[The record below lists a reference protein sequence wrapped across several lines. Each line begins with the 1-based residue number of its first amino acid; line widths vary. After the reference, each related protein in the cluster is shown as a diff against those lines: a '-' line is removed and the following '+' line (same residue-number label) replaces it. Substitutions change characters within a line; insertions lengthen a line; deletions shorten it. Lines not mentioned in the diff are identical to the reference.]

1 MKLSIGQII
10 IWDGVQQ
17 VVTAVSETHAR
28 IATRSAKNALTKTVI
43 EREQNEF
50 FGQLHGKPISP
61 ESEWADN
68 LLVMTASLGEE
79 AAEFTKPIEE
89 GELTP
94 VLEAKKHRLEVGNA
108 VIFLGHKRVAVHAE
122 RGFVKLLRIDGEVL
136 VEENPLACIKLQPTA
151 TVNLENF
158 LSVQGDARNEVTKQ
172 ITAQEKEEAMKNN
185 NKSEST
191 PKPSAEE
198 KKAAK
203 AAKDAERY
211 AAKKAAKEAAAAEK
225 AAAKAAKPKK
235 EKREWVD
242 MSTRVAFVDEQI
254 AAGKTLEEISP
265 MVSEKYFYTPK
276 GYADN
281 LIASRMKRAAKKAAK

>member
-203 AAKDAERY
+203 VAKDAERY